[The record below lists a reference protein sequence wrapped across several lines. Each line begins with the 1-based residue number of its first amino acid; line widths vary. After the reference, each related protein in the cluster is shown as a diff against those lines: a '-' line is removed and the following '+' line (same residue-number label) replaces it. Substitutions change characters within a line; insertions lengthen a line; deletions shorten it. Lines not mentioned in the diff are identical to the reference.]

1 MKVLHI
7 ITGLETGGAEMMLA
21 KLVSSPYLAPLTLA
35 VISLIKRGPIADFI
49 EAQGIPV
56 HCLNMTRDMAGM
68 GGGVALWRL
77 RRIVRAQSPDVIQ
90 GWMYHGNLAAMAAR
104 VFLPTPVPVVWN
116 IRQSLYSLAHEK
128 ILTRSIIRWSA
139 RLSGDPQ
146 AIIYNAELSAGQHHA
161 IGFHSRKTVVLP
173 NGFDV
178 NLFRPDPG
186 VRTEVRAE
194 WGCTSDTPVAGM
206 FARYHP
212 MKDHHTFLE
221 AVRLV
226 VAERPDFRVIMVGK
240 GIDINNDNL
249 MKLLRTLGLQP
260 YIRLLGERT
269 DVARLM
275 KAVDVCVLSS
285 AWGEAFPNVL
295 GEAMACGVPCVA
307 TDIGSSAEI
316 IGDTGVVVPPRD
328 PQALA
333 SGILSV
339 VAGGSAEVL
348 GERARSRIVERF
360 AIEGV
365 AQQYA
370 DLYRSLREDHGRDEV

>member
-21 KLVSSPYLAPLTLA
+21 KLVSSPYLAPSTLA
-35 VISLIKRGPIADFI
+35 VISLIKRGPIADLI

-90 GWMYHGNLAAMAAR
+90 GWMYHGNLAALVAR
-104 VFLPTPVPVVWN
+104 AFLPTWVPVAWN
-116 IRQSLYSLAHEK
+116 VRQSLCGTAHDK
-128 ILTRSIIRWSA
+128 ILTKYVIRLNAKVSRYA
-139 RLSGDPQ
+139 Q
-146 AIIYNAELSAGQHHA
+146 AIIYNAQISANQHCA
-161 IGFHSRKTVVLP
+161 IGFDSKKAVVLP

-178 NLFRPDPG
+178 NRFRPDPG
-186 VRTEVRAE
+186 VRNEVRAE
-194 WGCTSDTPVAGM
+194 WGYASDIPVVGM

-212 MKDHHTFLE
+212 VKDHHSFLE

-226 VAERPDFRVIMVGK
+226 VAERPEFRVIMVGR
-240 GIDINNDNL
+240 GIDADNENL
-249 MKLLRTLGLQP
+249 RKLLDAWELQSHV
-260 YIRLLGERT
+260 RLLGERT

-316 IGDTGVVVPPRD
+316 IGDTGVMVPPRD

-339 VAGGSAEVL
+339 MAGGSAEVL

-370 DLYRSLREDHGRDEV
+370 DLYWSLREDYGRNGI